1 MTTIT
6 TNSNLFGQ
14 ALRANAIFSG
24 ASGILFVL
32 TAGNLSELIGI
43 QPPLVFTIAGLGLMI
58 YSAFLFRL
66 RRSHPV
72 YITRIVWA
80 VIIVDLLWVVDSAAL
95 LVTGWLPLTVTGQWA
110 IAIVADVVL
119 LFAIWQYFGLRR
131 MQKTD

>member
-14 ALRANAIFSG
+14 ALRANSIFSG
-24 ASGILFVL
+24 ISGLLFVL
-32 TAGNLSELIGI
+32 AAGNLSELTGI
-43 QPPLVFTIAGLGLMI
+43 QPPLVFTITGLGLMI

-72 YITRIVWA
+72 YNTRIVWA

-95 LVTGWLPLTVTGQWA
+95 LVTGWLPLTVAGQWI

-119 LFAIWQYFGLRR
+119 LFAIWQFFGLRR
-131 MQKTD
+131 MQKID